1 MTKLNEFFLKDILK
15 KKVFNEQGDYVGIL
29 DDLYV
34 ITSEEHSR
42 VIAFKIRNKRD
53 FFYCE
58 FKDLDVFEDKDGIF
72 LKGINQRETML
83 VKYSFM
89 LREDVLN
96 KNLRDFNTNRIFTI
110 KDLKLQKCCGDITI
124 VELIVC
130 KKSYEYNS
138 IVGRF
143 MNRMGTLEKLP
154 CIAQSTAVN

>member
-15 KKVFNEQGDYVGIL
+15 KKVFNEQGECVGIL

-42 VIAFKIRNKRD
+42 VIGFKIKNKRE

-58 FKDLDVFEDKDGIF
+58 FKDLDVCEDKDGIF

-83 VKYSFM
+83 VRYSFM

-96 KNLRDFNTNRIFTI
+96 KNLRDSNTNRIFTV
-110 KDLKLQKCCGDITI
+110 KDLRLQKSCGDITI

-138 IVGRF
+138 IMGRV
-143 MNRMGTLEKLP
+143 MNRMGTLDKLP
-154 CIAQSTAVN
+154 CIAQSIAAN